1 MSDEIIHIEETLYFN
16 RAQKNFITNLPF
28 TKNAKALWGRGTGK
42 SAIIAWLMHQICRT
56 MPRSCWIIQGATF
69 QQILTRTLPGTL
81 ASLEKL
87 GYQKD
92 VDYFI
97 NRFPPSGYYLP
108 YQSPAKADNCIFLIN
123 HGNKCAVAFTLF
135 SQDRSSSR
143 GPNRDGCICDESLLL
158 DIDKFTAE
166 TKPTIRGNLEYFGK
180 SVMHHGIFHF
190 TSMPHSDSFLFDGND
205 YYVKDGSDVLELR
218 DKVADM
224 QFEFIKSN
232 DKNEMREL
240 WSEIYEMDKNIR
252 FYAKNKQYYSEYN
265 AFDNIKSLGLQYI
278 KDQLKDSTETLF
290 LIEILNKR
298 LHKIEGG
305 FYPHLDRKHH
315 GYKGNYDYSFIDN
328 LDYNL
333 EKITAVNSQHDAD
346 CNTNLPLYVG
356 MDFGTAINWIVVGQE
371 LKAINQFNFIKNF
384 IVKSPKI
391 IDDLVQ
397 DFCDYYSAHKNKI
410 VYLYADA
417 EGNNPRPNVKN
428 QSTYIEQV
436 IKLFRKNSWTVINK
450 SLNRTNPSHDIK
462 YLLWA
467 KCLNPATEH
476 RSQFPVIRFNL
487 INCKELILSMERTP
501 AKDNNNRVGK
511 DKTSERKFKT
521 NREQATDGGDA
532 ADQIIYGAFHHLLK
546 HINHNTVGLF

>member
-1 MSDEIIHIEETLYFN
+1 
-16 RAQKNFITNLPF
+16 
-28 TKNAKALWGRGTGK
+28 
-42 SAIIAWLMHQICRT
+42 
-56 MPRSCWIIQGATF
+56 MPRSCFIIQGATF

-97 NRFPPSGYYLP
+97 NRFPPTGYYLP
-108 YQSPAKADNCIFLIN
+108 YQSPAKADNCIFLVN
-123 HGNKCAVAFTLF
+123 HENKCSVAFTLF

-180 SVMHHGIFHF
+180 SVMHGGIFHF

-205 YYVKDGSDVLELR
+205 YYLKDGSDVLALR
-218 DKVADM
+218 DKLCDL
-224 QFEFIKSN
+224 QLEFIKLH
-232 DKNEMREL
+232 DKQQMKEL
-240 WSEIYEMDKNIR
+240 WSEIYELDKKIR

-278 KDQLKDSTETLF
+278 KDQLKDSTESLF
-290 LIEILNKR
+290 MIEILNKR

-315 GYKGNYDYSFIDN
+315 GYKGSYDYSFIDN

-333 EKITAVNSQHDAD
+333 EKITAVNSQQDAD
-346 CNTNLPLYVG
+346 CNTNLPLFVG
-356 MDFGTAINWIVVGQE
+356 MDFGTAINWLVVGQE

-397 DFCDYYSAHKNKI
+397 DFCDYYSNHKNKT

-417 EGNNPRPNVKN
+417 EGNNPRPNVKG

-436 IKLFRKNSWTVINK
+436 IKLLRKNSWSVINK
-450 SLNRTNPSHDIK
+450 STNRTNPSHDVK

-467 KCLNPATEH
+467 KCLNPITEH

-501 AKDNNNRVGK
+501 AKDNDNRVGK

-532 ADQIIYGAFHHLLK
+532 ADQIVYGAYHHLLK
-546 HINHNTVGLF
+546 YVNHNTIGLF